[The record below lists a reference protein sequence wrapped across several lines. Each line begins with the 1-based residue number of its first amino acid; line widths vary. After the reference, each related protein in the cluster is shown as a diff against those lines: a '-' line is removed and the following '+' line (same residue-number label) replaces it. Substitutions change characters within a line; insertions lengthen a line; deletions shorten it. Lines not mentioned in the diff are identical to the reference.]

1 MSVCIAGHT
10 TTAPD
15 FCDQCGL
22 PVVAEPEPAPPAA
35 TAAEPADCPNCGT
48 PRQPGALFCESCGYD
63 FTTGALPTD
72 DLRTQLGL
80 PPLPGDATGKPAP
93 GSPGTPDSPVAP
105 VTPGGPDDPRTNDAP
120 DSPGALD
127 TPGALDSA
135 DSPGAPGSPAPA
147 APDAVQPGTATPD
160 PADGADGQPGSAH
173 PAIPRVRSGAWVAE
187 VWVDPQWYAL
197 QESDD
202 PLPTQSPPR
211 IVPLRDSALIGR
223 RSVSR
228 NIHPDIDCEPDVG
241 CSRRQAY
248 LTYAQG
254 QWYVNDLDSS
264 NGTYVAA
271 ATAPLPTEPIT
282 ERTQITPDTR
292 VYVGAWTRI
301 VVRQAIP
308 EDTPVTLPG
317 PEN

>member
-1 MSVCIAGHT
+1 MGVCAEGHQT
-10 TTAPD
+10 AAPD

-22 PVVAEPEPAPPAA
+22 PVTAAPEPVAPAA
-35 TAAEPADCPNCGT
+35 PVGVEQTACPNCGT
-48 PRQPGALFCESCGYD
+48 ARQPGALFCESCGYD
-63 FTTGALPTD
+63 FTTGALPTA

-80 PPLPGDATGKPAP
+80 PPLPGTEAP
-93 GSPGTPDSPVAP
+93 DPGTS
-105 VTPGGPDDPRTNDAP
+105 DAP
-120 DSPGALD
+120 
-127 TPGALDSA
+127 TPGAAATPVD
-135 DSPGAPGSPAPA
+135 APA
-147 APDAVQPGTATPD
+147 TGSTTPPGDEAAPEEAPVSPDTAP
-160 PADGADGQPGSAH
+160 

-187 VWVDPQWYAL
+187 VWVDPQWYAM

-202 PLPTQSPPR
+202 PLPPQGPPR

-228 NIHPDIDCEPDVG
+228 NIHPDVDCEPDVG

-254 QWYVNDLDSS
+254 YWYVNDLDSA
-264 NGTYVAA
+264 NGTYVGAA
-271 ATAPLPTEPIT
+271 SGALPENPIT

-301 VVRQAIP
+301 VVRPAIE

-317 PEN
+317 PDS